1 MTASKTVIA
10 FDPGLRE
17 AGLAVFKDGVLT
29 FATLVQSKEKKA
41 RGGRAWWFMGSAVR
55 AALVNVVY
63 LGGEPGIFRKPFTFV
78 SEIPQVYRE
87 GKSANVDPED
97 LTNLTGVVGA
107 VIGFLDPDE
116 VETYVPAQWKGQVP
130 KEIHNRRIIAT
141 LTPNEQTLLAN
152 VKCPV
157 SLKHNVVDA
166 VGIGLFA
173 LGRMGGVMGRLT

>member
-1 MTASKTVIA
+1 MTSTLIS

-17 AGLAVFKDGVLT
+17 AGLAVFQDGTLA
-29 FATLVQSKEKKA
+29 FATLVRAQGKE
-41 RGGRAWWFMGSAVR
+41 RGGKAWKEMGLSVFRTLNAHFPY
-55 AALVNVVY
+55 ALVRE
-63 LGGEPGIFRKPFTFV
+63 GRFV

-107 VIGFLDPDE
+107 VIGFLDPAE
-116 VETYVPAQWKGQVP
+116 VETCVPAQWKGQVP
-130 KEIHNRRIIAT
+130 KEIHNRRIIST
-141 LTPNEQTLLAN
+141 LTPNEKAVLDAI
-152 VKCPV
+152 KCPA

-173 LGRMGGVMGRLT
+173 LGRMGGVTGRLT